1 MSISD
6 LLREGVA
13 KYATQAP
20 PAPMWA
26 DGWPEMP
33 FEVFRPEQF
42 PVDALPD
49 QMADMVAALST
60 AHQAPADMV
69 VAFALAVASAAIVG
83 RVAIHPKANE
93 RGHYRESGQLF
104 IFCEGLSGE
113 RKTPVLSF
121 VKRPLEVFL
130 QEQREETRR
139 KNRHAVNK
147 IEALKKQLN
156 REKNPEKA
164 ATLADEID
172 ELTDGLLPDPEMIM
186 GDATA
191 EGVAQAMSEHDGRE
205 IILDS
210 EAHFLN
216 VLIGKAYQREG
227 GAVNI
232 DAILKGY
239 DDDTYSGNR
248 IGRGSWNIPRASLS
262 IGLGVQPKL
271 LRRFVE
277 DETSQDRGLQARGL
291 FFRPDSLIGERTDEG
306 GEIPDAVRQ
315 WWIQTVRRIACKVRE
330 NQEPFSMEFSAEAE
344 SAYRRFFRE
353 IESRLKSD
361 LCGPML
367 AWACKLVGNT
377 VRLAAILSLI
387 DGKDEVTGQMW
398 DAAETIVQKYLIPC
412 ARSLFGG
419 EDPFISED
427 ARKLLPYIRKLYE
440 FPQSEL
446 WRNKGRYI
454 FRQDQQAFESAV
466 FSLRDRGY
474 IREKQIEK
482 EAKQGRPA
490 SKVWE
495 VNPTIHRRITE
506 DGQVVMTL

>member
-1 MSISD
+1 MSISA

-13 KYATQAP
+13 KYATPAP

-33 FEVFRPEQF
+33 FEAQPLPTF

-49 QMADMVAALST
+49 SMADMVMALSR
-60 AHQAPADMV
+60 AQQAPADMV

-93 RGHYRESGQLF
+93 RSHYKESGQLF
-104 IFCEGLSGE
+104 VFCEGLSGE

-121 VKRPLEVFL
+121 LKRPLEVVL
-130 QEQREETRR
+130 QEQRDETKR

-147 IEALKKQLN
+147 VEALKKQLN

-164 ATLADEID
+164 ATIADEID
-172 ELTDGLLPDPEMIM
+172 ELTEGLLPDPEMIM

-191 EGVAQAMSEHDGRE
+191 EGVAQAMSEHDGRA

-210 EAHFLN
+210 EANFLN
-216 VLIGKAYQREG
+216 VLIGKSYQREG

-239 DDDTYSGNR
+239 DDDSYSGNR

-291 FFRPDSLIGERTDEG
+291 YFRPASMIGERTDEG
-306 GEIPDAVRQ
+306 GELASSVTQ
-315 WWIQTVRRIACKVRE
+315 WWYQTVRRIAGQVRTE
-330 NQEPFSMEFSAEAE
+330 NGPLELAFDDDAET
-344 SAYRRFFRE
+344 AYRRFFLE
-353 IESRLKSD
+353 IEKRLNGD

-377 VRLAAILSLI
+377 VRLAAILSLL
-387 DGKDEVTGQMW
+387 DGQEKVTLPMW
-398 DAAETIVQKYLIPC
+398 NAAEAITQQYLIPC

-419 EDPFISED
+419 EDPFITED
-427 ARKLLPYIRKLYE
+427 ARKLLPHIHKLYE
-440 FPQSEL
+440 FTQAEL
-446 WRNKGRYI
+446 WRDKGRY
-454 FRQDQQAFESAV
+454 FFKQDKQAFEGAI

-474 IREKQIEK
+474 IRERPT
-482 EAKQGRPA
+482 AATPKQGRPA
-490 SKVWE
+490 SVVWE
-495 VNPTIHRRITE
+495 VNPSIHRKITE